1 MQSALH
7 GGLAPA
13 IAGFLWPSEV
23 QVLQAAAQRF
33 TELRAAA
40 LRFLTSPE
48 ARRSLLQMIAAAAGS
63 ATAEAVLSFDS
74 SPAKPWPSFE
84 DGLLVLWCCDQPIHR
99 ERKAMQVALRSG
111 PVMAVRWL
119 LAARAD
125 VEQPV
130 EGDLTPLRLAARF
143 GSEEL
148 IEMLLE
154 GSANPNSRGRFGNT
168 ALMVAAMHG
177 HHHIVELLLSNGSQ
191 VNTNG
196 DGETAID
203 LACRY
208 PDVADLLTR
217 HVSQYGWTG
226 ARPLKRVW
234 SQEFQARL
242 PGFVAV
248 LEAGR
253 FAFQAVCMVA
263 IIANTM
269 YLGVNADWK
278 IRNAFGPIDGR
289 QREVEDTA
297 WDITFAVWFS
307 IEILLRLLAE
317 KISFFTGEEQAWN
330 LFDSFLV
337 VESIVG
343 LLFPVGAKLS

>member
-1 MQSALH
+1 MQISIIS
-7 GGLAPA
+7 GRIRVVP
-13 IAGFLWPSEV
+13 
-23 QVLQAAAQRF
+23 
-33 TELRAAA
+33 
-40 LRFLTSPE
+40 
-48 ARRSLLQMIAAAAGS
+48 RRSLLEMIAAAAGS
-63 ATAEAVLSFDS
+63 ATAEAVLAFDS
-74 SPAKPWPSFE
+74 SPATPWPSFE

-148 IEMLLE
+148 VEMLLE

-177 HHHIVELLLSNGSQ
+177 HHHIVELLLSKGSQ

-217 HVSQYGWTG
+217 HVRQYGWTG
-226 ARPLKRVW
+226 ARPLERVW
-234 SQEFQARL
+234 SRGGVSSPSCFCCSFGSRVCIPGRLHGCHHRQHDVLGCQCGLENQAGSSGTLEVKRPQTDKVSFQ
-242 PGFVAV
+242 P
-248 LEAGR
+248 
-253 FAFQAVCMVA
+253 AF
-263 IIANTM
+263 
-269 YLGVNADWK
+269 W
-278 IRNAFGPIDGR
+278 RNAFGPIDGR

-297 WDITFAVWFS
+297 WDITFAVW
-307 IEILLRLLAE
+307 LLG
-317 KISFFTGEEQAWN
+317 KISLKHPG
-330 LFDSFLV
+330 
-337 VESIVG
+337 
-343 LLFPVGAKLS
+343 

>member
-1 MQSALH
+1 
-7 GGLAPA
+7 
-13 IAGFLWPSEV
+13 
-23 QVLQAAAQRF
+23 
-33 TELRAAA
+33 
-40 LRFLTSPE
+40 
-48 ARRSLLQMIAAAAGS
+48 MIAAAAGS
-63 ATAEAVLSFDS
+63 ATAEAVLTFDS

-119 LAARAD
+119 LSARAD

-177 HHHIVELLLSNGSQ
+177 HHNIVELLLSKGSQ

-226 ARPLKRVW
+226 ARPMERVR
-234 SQEFQARL
+234 SQGGFPSPFALAFIASSVGGGALHCRPFAWLPSSPTRCTWVSMRTGKSGRRIWEFAKT
-242 PGFVAV
+242 
-248 LEAGR
+248 
-253 FAFQAVCMVA
+253 
-263 IIANTM
+263 N
-269 YLGVNADWK
+269 
-278 IRNAFGPIDGR
+278 GPNI
-289 QREVEDTA
+289 QSEC
-297 WDITFAVWFS
+297 
-307 IEILLRLLAE
+307 
-317 KISFFTGEEQAWN
+317 
-330 LFDSFLV
+330 
-337 VESIVG
+337 
-343 LLFPVGAKLS
+343 